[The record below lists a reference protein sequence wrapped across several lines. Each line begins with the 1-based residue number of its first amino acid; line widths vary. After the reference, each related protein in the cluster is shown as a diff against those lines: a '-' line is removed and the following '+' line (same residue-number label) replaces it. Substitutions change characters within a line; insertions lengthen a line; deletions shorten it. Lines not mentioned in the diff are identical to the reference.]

1 MGWHRFETNDNKRR
15 LEHTQNVIYPTKI
28 KTQTTISY
36 CLVLKRRMVRPLFP
50 TQSHPCDTCCQ
61 AQSPLLR
68 LLGSKLKFI
77 CAGAAEE
84 RSNSVNDPPRYSQFS
99 VLTNTNLD
107 LVISNL
113 SRRAREHG
121 SLSVAEATPSTTS
134 VSSSSSH
141 HTIRLLRL
149 SALLH
154 CHRSSAALQS
164 PLRRCRLPH
173 PLLWAS
179 F

>member
-99 VLTNTNLD
+99 VLSSPQ
-107 LVISNL
+107 VIWFRNVINVS
-113 SRRAREHG
+113 ADIFC
-121 SLSVAEATPSTTS
+121 AEITAGKSQRLKEITTAVGKS
-134 VSSSSSH
+134 KH
-141 HTIRLLRL
+141 E
-149 SALLH
+149 
-154 CHRSSAALQS
+154 
-164 PLRRCRLPH
+164 
-173 PLLWAS
+173 